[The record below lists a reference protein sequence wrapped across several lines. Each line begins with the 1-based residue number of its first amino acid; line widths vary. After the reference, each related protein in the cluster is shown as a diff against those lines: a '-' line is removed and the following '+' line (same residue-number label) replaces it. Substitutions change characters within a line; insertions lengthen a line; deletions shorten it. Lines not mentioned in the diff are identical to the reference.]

1 MQSWYSQIN
10 KPSWAPPETLF
21 GQVWSVLYPMI
32 FVANAI
38 VLVLLAQGKISWKI
52 ALLFWVNLGLN
63 LAFSVMQFGLRN
75 QILASIDIIL
85 VFITTI
91 ACMVAIW
98 PHAKIVSFLF
108 FPYAVWLLIASVLQ
122 LSIAY
127 LNR

>member
-1 MQSWYSQIN
+1 MQSWYSQLI

-21 GQVWSVLYPMI
+21 GQVWSVLYPII

-38 VLVLLAQGKISWKI
+38 VVVLLLQGKISWKI
-52 ALLFWVNLGLN
+52 AVLFWINLSLN
-63 LAFSVMQFGLRN
+63 FAFSVLQFGLRN
-75 QILASIDIIL
+75 QVLSSIDIIL
-85 VFITTI
+85 VLITTI

-108 FPYAVWLLIASVLQ
+108 FPYAVWVLVASVLQ
-122 LSIAY
+122 LSITY